1 MKKSIYALIM
11 ARGGSKSI
19 PQKNIVDLHGYP
31 LLAWS
36 IAACK
41 LSKKI
46 DKIILSTNDKK
57 IAKLGKKYGAEVPFL
72 RPEKYATDSSTDFD
86 AINHCYEWFKFNK
99 NININYI
106 VQIRPTTPYRDPKL
120 IDQAIK
126 VISMNKSLTGL
137 RSIYEMSESAW
148 KTFHL
153 DKTGI
158 LNPLTNF
165 YFKSNNKELANL
177 PRQKLPKTYFGQGYV
192 DIIDTKNLKNKTLYG
207 NKCFGFLSP
216 DVGEI
221 DNYNDLLKLRQD
233 KSYKRLKILNYLR
246 NYGKN

>member
-99 NININYI
+99 N
-106 VQIRPTTPYRDPKL
+106 R
-120 IDQAIK
+120 
-126 VISMNKSLTGL
+126 
-137 RSIYEMSESAW
+137 
-148 KTFHL
+148 
-153 DKTGI
+153 
-158 LNPLTNF
+158 TN
-165 YFKSNNKELANL
+165 S
-177 PRQKLPKTYFGQGYV
+177 
-192 DIIDTKNLKNKTLYG
+192 
-207 NKCFGFLSP
+207 
-216 DVGEI
+216 
-221 DNYNDLLKLRQD
+221 
-233 KSYKRLKILNYLR
+233 
-246 NYGKN
+246 

>member
-19 PQKNIVDLHGYP
+19 PYKNIVDLHGYP

-57 IAKLGKKYGAEVPFL
+57 IAKLGKRYGAEVPFL

-86 AINHCYEWFKFNK
+86 AINHCYEWYKFNK
-99 NININYI
+99 NINIDYI
-106 VQIRPTTPYRDPKL
+106 VQIRPTTPYRDPRL
-120 IDQAIK
+120 IDKAIK
-126 VISMNKSLTGL
+126 VILTNKSLTGL
-137 RSIYEMSESAW
+137 RSVYEMSETAW

-153 DKTGI
+153 EKNGT

-165 YFKSNNKELANL
+165 YFRSNNKELANL

-221 DNYNDLLKLRQD
+221 DHYDDLLKLRQN
-233 KSYKRLKILNYLR
+233 KYCKRLIILKYLR

>member
-1 MKKSIYALIM
+1 M

-19 PQKNIVDLHGYP
+19 PHKNIVDLHGYP

-57 IAKLGKKYGAEVPFL
+57 IAKIGKRYGAEVPFL

-99 NININYI
+99 NINIDYI

-120 IDQAIK
+120 IDRAIK
-126 VISMNKSLTGL
+126 VISTNKSLTGL
-137 RSIYEMSESAW
+137 RSVYEMSETAW

-153 DKTGI
+153 EKTGI

-165 YFKSNNKELANL
+165 YFKSNNIELANL

-192 DIIDTKNLKNKTLYG
+192 DIVDTKNLKKNTLYG

-221 DNYNDLLKLRQD
+221 DNYDDLLKLRQN
-233 KSYKRLKILNYLR
+233 KSYKRLKILKYLR

>member
-1 MKKSIYALIM
+1 MKKFIYALIM

-19 PQKNIVDLHGYP
+19 PHKNIVDLHGYP

-57 IAKLGKKYGAEVPFL
+57 IAKLGKRYGAEVPFL

-99 NININYI
+99 NINIDYI

-120 IDQAIK
+120 IDKAIK
-126 VISMNKSLTGL
+126 VILMNKSLTGL
-137 RSIYEMSESAW
+137 RSVYEMSETAW

-153 DKTGI
+153 EKNGT

-221 DNYNDLLKLRQD
+221 DHYDDLLKLRQN
-233 KSYKRLKILNYLR
+233 KYYKRLIILKYLR